1 MNKLEKNIRAF
12 FETRGFE
19 VCSRL
24 ADRMGIKASRVR
36 FFFIYASFMT
46 LGSPLIVYF
55 ALAFLIQIKDY
66 IHSRRTSVFD
76 L

>member
-1 MNKLEKNIRAF
+1 MKKLENNLRAYL
-12 FETRGFE
+12 EPRGFE

-24 ADRMGIKASRVR
+24 GDRMGIKASRVR
-36 FFFIYASFMT
+36 LFFIYASFMT
-46 LGSPLIVYF
+46 MGSPLIAYF
-55 ALAFLIQIKDY
+55 GLAFIIQIKDY

>member
-1 MNKLEKNIRAF
+1 MKKLEEKLRAF

-24 ADRMGIKASRVR
+24 GDRMGIKASRVR
-36 FFFIYASFMT
+36 LFFIYASFMT
-46 LGSPLIVYF
+46 MGSPLIAYF
-55 ALAFLIQIKDY
+55 ALAFVIEIKDY